1 MEVGGRVRVR
11 WAKEG
16 PGKNTE
22 KYRGGAR
29 GGVASSARGGE
40 ATGSGMGGLGRVG
53 REARAGAEEE
63 VRWRGGERGNTERDE
78 DEAAEE
84 EGGKRESRKRFA
96 GAPAGHTHTHSHTES
111 HLPASAVPEHHH
123 SIAVIHVGARWRT
136 TRYGVK
142 RWQFRGRRGILRCG
156 NHPLEPS
163 L

>member
-1 MEVGGRVRVR
+1 M
-11 WAKEG
+11 
-16 PGKNTE
+16 
-22 KYRGGAR
+22 
-29 GGVASSARGGE
+29 
-40 ATGSGMGGLGRVG
+40 
-53 REARAGAEEE
+53 
-63 VRWRGGERGNTERDE
+63 RWRGGERGNTERDE

-142 RWQFRGRRGILRCG
+142 RWQSREGGEGSCDAEIIRSNHRCNRQMSSMHRQINWELVLWYSVLSGRYSRR
-156 NHPLEPS
+156 S
-163 L
+163 LLAVLADAR